1 MNILRFKDNEG
12 KYWVRISK
20 AQVRKLFESGEK
32 VCFCPCKMRPFGA
45 WGIGYITDSSRCEC
59 DFEKLLNEFIWY
71 NCNSETGKYV
81 SFYKMEV

>member
-20 AQVRKLFESGEK
+20 AQARKLFESGEK

-45 WGIGYITDSSRCEC
+45 WGIG
-59 DFEKLLNEFIWY
+59 
-71 NCNSETGKYV
+71 
-81 SFYKMEV
+81 